1 MYSKHFITN
10 VRIHREEGDA
20 IHAMANGLMIQTD
33 LEGISSLH
41 MVGTYQDVFEI
52 SDSGFAIKDRRVIVD
67 SFGIDNMLAV
77 PV

>member
-1 MYSKHFITN
+1 MNQMVDSSS
-10 VRIHREEGDA
+10 R
-20 IHAMANGLMIQTD
+20 GLSASLQQNPVSDSLASGSILRWPSQ
-33 LEGISSLH
+33 SSLYI
-41 MVGTYQDVFEI
+41 VGTYQDVFEI